1 MSEIAAKDNP
11 KRAFGTLKACLSWWP
26 LAVIFETALAFAEGG
41 FKYGAHNYLV
51 APVAASD
58 YIDATTRHLFQ
69 FHALGE
75 DIDADSGAE
84 LHHITKAIA
93 SLSVLRAAMINGT
106 WIDDRPPPAPAGFL
120 QSLNDKMV
128 MLAAKYPEPVARY
141 LADGKRGPGRI
152 LDEVPAAEPRGT
164 FACPICGLTE
174 PHHHEVKQ

>member
-1 MSEIAAKDNP
+1 MTTEIAAPTTDNP

-41 FKYGAHNYLV
+41 FKYGGHNYLV

-58 YIDATTRHLFQ
+58 YVDATMRHLFQ

-75 DIDADSGAE
+75 DEDSESGAK

-93 SLSVLRAAMINGT
+93 SLAVLRAAMINGT

-120 QSLNDKMV
+120 QSLNEKMV
-128 MLAAKYPEPVARY
+128 MLVAKYPDPIARY
-141 LADGKRGPGRI
+141 LANGMRGPGRI
-152 LDEVPAAEPRGT
+152 SDD
-164 FACPICGLTE
+164 
-174 PHHHEVKQ
+174 